1 MHNFSLILICFFSKV
16 LEIFYIY
23 VHWRI
28 HFSFF
33 IVPKITEGSVSSR
46 AMVPEL
52 FTLLLQFSHY
62 SCQAPSYGNVLTRPH
77 TTKGSVS
84 RCVVALDCVYVCKC
98 TKLLLLIWIV
108 FCFSWFTCVWG
119 CKSVCISLFM
129 YLLWTCMAIVK
140 SIRCGMAWLKSEKNK
155 HCPVITQWGIHHD
168 FFPENTRCNISWLW
182 LIYWGLQHMLRY
194 FLIIWQ
200 PVMY

>member
-108 FCFSWFTCVWG
+108 F
-119 CKSVCISLFM
+119 LFFMVYMCMRMQKCLYFFVHVSFVNM
-129 YLLWTCMAIVK
+129 YGH
-140 SIRCGMAWLKSEKNK
+140 SQE
-155 HCPVITQWGIHHD
+155 H
-168 FFPENTRCNISWLW
+168 
-182 LIYWGLQHMLRY
+182 
-194 FLIIWQ
+194 
-200 PVMY
+200 